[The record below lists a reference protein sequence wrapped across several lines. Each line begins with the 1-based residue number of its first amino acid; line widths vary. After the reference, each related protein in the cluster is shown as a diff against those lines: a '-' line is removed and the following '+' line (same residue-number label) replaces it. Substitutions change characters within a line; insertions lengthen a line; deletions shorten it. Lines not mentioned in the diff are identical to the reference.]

1 MAWNVLRYKGLRRW
15 LEPSMRKS
23 RSDPRAGAIR
33 QFPVSISPM
42 LEAQGLTKFYSAI
55 PAVRDLSFQLEAGGI
70 LGLLGPNG
78 SGKST
83 TVSMLAALLEPSGGK
98 VLLDGVD
105 IRGDVI
111 AYKAAIGYVPEE
123 AVLYTYLTGP
133 EYLSLI
139 GGLRGIPPVTVQ
151 DRIDG
156 FLTLF
161 NLKDDVHAP
170 MSAYS
175 KGMRQK
181 ILISAALLHNP
192 RIIILDEPNSGL
204 DVTTTLLLRSLVQTL
219 AREGRMIVYSSHL
232 LEAIEQVA
240 TDVLI
245 LHDNHVVAH
254 DSVARLRSLMA
265 LPSLEQV
272 FRTLVIETDI
282 DGLAKDLVA
291 NMKR

>member
-1 MAWNVLRYKGLRRW
+1 
-15 LEPSMRKS
+15 
-23 RSDPRAGAIR
+23 
-33 QFPVSISPM
+33 M

-55 PAVRDLSFQLEAGGI
+55 PAVRDVSFQLEPGGI

-98 VLLDGVD
+98 VLLDGED
-105 IRGDVI
+105 IRQDVLG
-111 AYKAAIGYVPEE
+111 YKASLGYVPEE

-139 GGLRGIPPVTVQ
+139 GGLRGIPPATVQ

-245 LHDNHVVAH
+245 LHEGQVVAH

-282 DGLAKDLVA
+282 DGLANDLVA